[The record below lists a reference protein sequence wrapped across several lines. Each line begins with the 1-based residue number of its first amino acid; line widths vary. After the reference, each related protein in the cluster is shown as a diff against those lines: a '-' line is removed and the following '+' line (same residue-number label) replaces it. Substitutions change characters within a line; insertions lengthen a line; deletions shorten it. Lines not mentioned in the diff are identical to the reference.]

1 MDLIRETGNLYP
13 DEHVD
18 SLISSK
24 IKLNKSQVNQLKK
37 KSLENESLIITS
49 KL

>member
-1 MDLIRETGNLYP
+1 MDLIRKTGNLYP

-24 IKLNKSQVNQLKK
+24 KKLNNSQVNQLKR
-37 KSLENESLIITS
+37 KSLKNESLINTS